1 MGNEGL
7 KAEPIALAMMTD
19 MPKDASLLVVAGPQ
33 KKLTG
38 AEVEVIR
45 RYLKDGGRVLLALE
59 PLVDTGLEPVLQ
71 EFGVEVDPG
80 MIVDPSSTRP
90 GEGEDLIFMPLANE
104 YPPHEITFGL
114 KSLTV
119 FPTAAS
125 LTVRAMPLIKANP
138 LLLTTAAAWV
148 EPHPETRPVQLTP
161 GVKRGPLVM
170 GVVASRD
177 SSKQDAGTKR
187 SDEARLVV
195 VGDHDFLTNGVLP
208 TLGDEDLAL
217 NTLNWLASQSDRI
230 VIRPR
235 SRDASRVYLT
245 PAQLS
250 GVRFFATE
258 LPLLLLAI
266 GLGVTFN
273 RRAK

>member
-1 MGNEGL
+1 
-7 KAEPIALAMMTD
+7 
-19 MPKDASLLVVAGPQ
+19 
-33 KKLTG
+33 
-38 AEVEVIR
+38 
-45 RYLKDGGRVLLALE
+45 
-59 PLVDTGLEPVLQ
+59 
-71 EFGVEVDPG
+71 
-80 MIVDPSSTRP
+80 
-90 GEGEDLIFMPLANE
+90 
-104 YPPHEITFGL
+104 
-114 KSLTV
+114 
-119 FPTAAS
+119 
-125 LTVRAMPLIKANP
+125 MPLIKANP